1 MGDTLVRMDKI
12 AKRFGG
18 KLALRDAWLE
28 LRSREVLGVVGDNG
42 AGKST
47 LLKVL
52 AGVLFADKGTILL
65 RGRPVAIR
73 SPRDAQALGVEMV
86 YQDFALCANMTVWEN
101 VYLGRTL
108 RASIKGWKTPFLA
121 KAAMRSHVLEILHE
135 LGIELNSINE
145 PVRNLSGGQ
154 QQAVAFCRSLLFNP
168 TVLLL
173 DEPTAS
179 MAVLEQEKI
188 LGFTRRFRERGKSVV
203 MVTHNLNELFEIADR
218 ALVLKESRTI
228 WTGPLQGLTPGDLAH
243 MMFVGRSESLDHVH
257 RQCEVPAARAHRAD
271 GQQG

>member
-86 YQDFALCANMTVWEN
+86 YQDFALCPNMTVWEN
-101 VYLGRTL
+101 VYLGRYVRT
-108 RASIKGWKTPFLA
+108 SIRRWKIPFLA

-135 LGIELNSINE
+135 LGIELNSVNE
-145 PVRNLSGGQ
+145 PVRCLSGGQ
-154 QQAVAFCRSLLFNP
+154 QQAVAFCRSLLFNS
-168 TVLLL
+168 TILLL

-188 LGFTRRFRERGKSVV
+188 LALIRRFRERGKSVV
-203 MVTHNLNELFEIADR
+203 MVTHNLNELFQVADR
-218 ALVLKESRTI
+218 ALVLKEGKTI
-228 WTGPLQGLTPGDLAH
+228 WCGPLQGLTPGDLAH
-243 MMFVGRSESLDHVH
+243 MMFVGRSEPCEHVLH
-257 RQCEVPAARAHRAD
+257 HGDVQGNAD
-271 GQQG
+271 SPD